1 MLVCFN
7 ACVPH
12 TDQLHRMHIHVEMP
26 ITKWILVSIVLLVL
40 GKMRWEDVPC
50 IPGPSLQYM
59 LLWYLCN
66 ANEVKNLQHMTTQQ
80 PHVGKLLAL
89 AIKFLTSI
97 HHCNL
102 VRNPS
107 MTFFIATSIA
117 RFWSAPVR
125 IVWGAAPPIILM
137 NSEKTNSN
145 VSTFSSRTST
155 PASIM
160 L

>member
-1 MLVCFN
+1 MSLASLVHLF
-7 ACVPH
+7 
-12 TDQLHRMHIHVEMP
+12 
-26 ITKWILVSIVLLVL
+26 
-40 GKMRWEDVPC
+40 
-50 IPGPSLQYM
+50 YM

-125 IVWGAAPPIILM
+125 IVWGAAPPI
-137 NSEKTNSN
+137 TNQHAGKYYALKMIVHSN
-145 VSTFSSRTST
+145 KQTKWHVIQVG
-155 PASIM
+155 SIRCIKGDNISKEVYWS
-160 L
+160 LLFPLAHIKLLIHPSLSA